1 MIKKVSQQDGKLRQ
15 VRAQAREFPN
25 RTSYVVHRTSY
36 ISGVSPLT
44 APGHPVRIRSA
55 PSAQSAR
62 TSKSYIV
69 HRISYMGCPRLPP
82 SYMANAFPNAFAL
95 AVVPLSVTRCF
106 CSRNSHV
113 FTGAF
118 FFLPAPSSNVTPA
131 YLPLDLPDLLS

>member
-1 MIKKVSQQDGKLRQ
+1 MMALKGSQHTLMIRKKICATRTLLI
-15 VRAQAREFPN
+15 N
-25 RTSYVVHRTSY
+25 RTSYIVHKRRFAAYGSRTSRSHLLRTLRATRANIAIVHRTSY
-36 ISGVSPLT
+36 
-44 APGHPVRIRSA
+44 
-55 PSAQSAR
+55 
-62 TSKSYIV
+62 
-69 HRISYMGCPRLPP
+69 MGRPRLPP

-131 YLPLDLPDLLS
+131 YLPPDLPDLLS

>member
-25 RTSYVVHRTSY
+25 RTSYVVHRT
-36 ISGVSPLT
+36 
-44 APGHPVRIRSA
+44 
-55 PSAQSAR
+55 
-62 TSKSYIV
+62 
-69 HRISYMGCPRLPP
+69 SYMGCPRLPP